1 MENGEEAEVG
11 MGTMARGKYCE
22 LKCSMSSVSFYSMS
36 KLSQSLASSICPIA
50 EGHTVS
56 VRV

>member
-11 MGTMARGKYCE
+11 MGTMVQGKYCE
-22 LKCSMSSVSFYSMS
+22 LKCSMSSVSFYYMS
-36 KLSQSLASSICPIA
+36 KLSQSLAFSICPTA

-56 VRV
+56 VHV